1 MWRRMWIEFRPRTCV
16 GVGSHC
22 GLLDED
28 PLCVK
33 GGWALS
39 ISVPT
44 AQWCWLRVASD
55 GGFRMQLPL
64 CVIG

>member
-1 MWRRMWIEFRPRTCV
+1 MWIEFRPRTCG

-33 GGWALS
+33 GGVGFFYFSSDRAMVL
-39 ISVPT
+39 V
-44 AQWCWLRVASD
+44 AVRV
-55 GGFRMQLPL
+55 GGFGMQLPL